1 MNINTRQQIKIISFD
16 DLNTQALHAL
26 IQTSLNTSCETISSL
41 DIYDHAGHAS
51 SLILIDAT
59 YSNVSSPTAMAKLQE
74 HHPNLRAA
82 LFNVQAYSPQ
92 ELLVE
97 WPIIKGLFYLGEP
110 TATLLKGLRQ
120 LLNNSHWFPKRVSD
134 KLLDTYRQPPS
145 MNVRAALLSRR
156 ELHVVD
162 ELSKGKANK
171 TIANTLFI
179 SEFTVKSHLYRI
191 FKKIGAKNRAE
202 VRRWALDNI

>member
-1 MNINTRQQIKIISFD
+1 MSLETRHQIKIISRD
-16 DLNTQALHAL
+16 DVNTQALRAL
-26 IQTSLNTSCETISSL
+26 IQISLNISCENVTRLHSHRHPRHVSN
-41 DIYDHAGHAS
+41 
-51 SLILIDAT
+51 LILIDAT
-59 YSNVSSPTAMAKLQE
+59 YSSASSPTAIAQLQD

-82 LFNVQAYSPQ
+82 LFNVQPYGPQ

-97 WPIIKGLFYLGEP
+97 WPIIKGLFYLGDS
-110 TATLLKGLRQ
+110 TTTLLKGLQQ
-120 LLNNSHWFPKRVSD
+120 LLNNNHWFPKRVCD

-145 MNVRAALLSRR
+145 ANAYTALLSRR
-156 ELHVVD
+156 ELHIVD

-171 TIANTLFI
+171 AIADTLFI

-202 VRRWALDNI
+202 VRCWALENI

>member
-1 MNINTRQQIKIISFD
+1 MNTATRQKIKIISCD
-16 DLNTQALHAL
+16 DVNTQALCEL
-26 IQTSLNTSCETISSL
+26 IQSSLNIRCERISRL
-41 DIYDHAGHAS
+41 GRQDQPGHANS
-51 SLILIDAT
+51 FILIDAS
-59 YSNVSSPTAMAKLQE
+59 YANASSPEAMAKLQE
-74 HHPNLRAA
+74 QHPNLRAA
-82 LFNVQAYSPQ
+82 LFNVQAYSTQ

-97 WPIIKGLFYLGEP
+97 WPIIKGLFYLDGS
-110 TATLLKGLRQ
+110 TTTLLKGLQQ
-120 LLNNSHWFPKRVSD
+120 LLNNSHWFPKRVCD
-134 KLLDTYRQPPS
+134 RLLETYRQAPS

-191 FKKIGAKNRAE
+191 FKKIGAKNRAD

>member
-1 MNINTRQQIKIISFD
+1 MNTETRQQIKIISCD
-16 DLNTQALHAL
+16 DVNTQALRAL
-26 IQTSLNTSCETISSL
+26 IENSLNISCENIARLNAHDYPRHVSNF
-41 DIYDHAGHAS
+41 
-51 SLILIDAT
+51 ILIDAT
-59 YSNVSSPTAMAKLQE
+59 YSSASSPTAMAHLQE

-82 LFNVQAYSPQ
+82 LFNVHPYGPQ

-97 WPIIKGLFYLGEP
+97 WPIIKGLFYLGDS
-110 TATLLKGLRQ
+110 TTTLLKGLQQ
-120 LLNNSHWFPKRVSD
+120 LLDNSHWFPKRVCD
-134 KLLDTYRQPPS
+134 KLLDTYRQSPS
-145 MNVRAALLSRR
+145 ANIKTALLSRR

-171 TIANTLFI
+171 AIANTLFI

-202 VRRWALDNI
+202 VRCWALENI